1 MRHGGSTHLISTLP
15 PPIERDHI
23 DMADLY
29 RAASDCYVFAL
40 RSVSQ
45 YAVQIEPHQIAEFRL
60 HLKGI
65 EHQWNEAQGS
75 DGLHA
80 VQASFRGELREYRDR
95 TREQLARLRKEL
107 EGAAAAMASF
117 ANGIAAHGADHEE
130 DLKNQF
136 KRLQLVSA
144 SNDIQEIRGGIR
156 AALGEI
162 AVSLDQVRRGNQL
175 IVAQLQD
182 EIRVLHQEFQAERR
196 ALFTDPASGAW
207 TRAKVD
213 MKIHELLRQGDR
225 FCVIAVAFR
234 NLSQVNRDYSRT
246 LVEVT
251 LKALLMRFRGTLGD
265 DTMIGRWNEHEFI
278 AILDMDPDAL
288 AGIAE
293 ELHRK
298 LAGPYSAQEN
308 GLAYHVVL
316 ELTAGAL
323 AYPGRS
329 DQRGSD
335 QRGSDQRGSDQRGS
349 DQRGSDQRGSDQRG
363 SDSATFMRELDEK
376 MASLLANSSAD
387 LASTEDLRS
396 LRSASSDPGSP
407 DSNSPP
413 DCGRDNTPGAGVQAA
428 ASAPD
433 RAHRYGPKRL

>member
-1 MRHGGSTHLISTLP
+1 LIPTLKS
-15 PPIERDHI
+15 PIELDRELDHALDDV

-29 RAASDCYVFAL
+29 RAASECYAFAV

-45 YAVQIEPHQIAEFRL
+45 YAVEIDPHQLAEFRR
-60 HLKGI
+60 HMQGI
-65 EHQWNEAQGS
+65 EHQWKEAQGAE
-75 DGLHA
+75 GLHA

-95 TREQLARLRKEL
+95 TREQLARFRKEL

-117 ANGIAAHGADHEE
+117 ANGIASHGADHEE

-156 AALGEI
+156 VALGEI
-162 AVSLDQVRRGNQL
+162 AISLDQVRRGNQL

-182 EIRVLHQEFQAERR
+182 EIRLLHQEFEAERR

-207 TRAKVD
+207 TRQKLD
-213 MKIHELLRQGDR
+213 LKIQELLRQGDR

-234 NLSQVNRDYSRT
+234 NLSQVNQDYSRT

-265 DTMIGRWNEHEFI
+265 DTMIGRWNEHEFV
-278 AILDMDPDAL
+278 AILDMDPTDL
-288 AGIAE
+288 AVIAD
-293 ELHRK
+293 ELRRK

-316 ELTAGAL
+316 ELAAGAL
-323 AYPGRS
+323 AYPG
-329 DQRGSD
+329 GSD
-335 QRGSDQRGSDQRGS
+335 LGGPDR
-349 DQRGSDQRGSDQRG
+349 
-363 SDSATFMRELDEK
+363 
-376 MASLLANSSAD
+376 ASFTCKLEEMLGALLVNSSAD
-387 LASTEDLRS
+387 PTSIADLRS
-396 LRSASSDPGSP
+396 LHSASSTPGSP

-413 DCGRDNTPGAGVQAA
+413 DCGHDNTPGAGIQAA
-428 ASAPD
+428 ASASD
-433 RAHRYGPKRL
+433 RAHRHGPKRR